1 MASLPRQG
9 HTCHLNPDN
18 GGTPGTAS
26 VMSVL
31 CHAWK
36 LKDDPEPI
44 PHEGYLIMKKGR
56 TTTGMTTNTHS
67 QKGASVD
74 S

>member
-44 PHEGYLIMKKGR
+44 PHEGYLIMKKRANDNRDDHKYAQPEG
-56 TTTGMTTNTHS
+56 S
-67 QKGASVD
+67 QR
-74 S
+74 